1 MTPRSSIVF
10 FFIFFFFQSEA
21 QYSTHSLINVAFR
34 AVLSPAICNEWC
46 IALYVPRCTLPY
58 FFFFRIY
65 ATFYEFLHILRKS
78 ILKRFETIF
87 AESWQLS
94 HSKLYTEVNQS
105 FDLHILRFCSFNTL
119 PQ

>member
-58 FFFFRIY
+58 FFFF
-65 ATFYEFLHILRKS
+65 
-78 ILKRFETIF
+78 
-87 AESWQLS
+87 
-94 HSKLYTEVNQS
+94 
-105 FDLHILRFCSFNTL
+105 
-119 PQ
+119 

>member
-10 FFIFFFFQSEA
+10 FFNFFFFQSEA

-58 FFFFRIY
+58 FFFL
-65 ATFYEFLHILRKS
+65 EFM
-78 ILKRFETIF
+78 
-87 AESWQLS
+87 QLS
-94 HSKLYTEVNQS
+94 MNSCTSYENLFLSDLRLFLQNLDSLVIQSYTQKWINHLICI
-105 FDLHILRFCSFNTL
+105 F
-119 PQ
+119 

>member
-58 FFFFRIY
+58 FFFFL
-65 ATFYEFLHILRKS
+65 EFM
-78 ILKRFETIF
+78 
-87 AESWQLS
+87 QLS
-94 HSKLYTEVNQS
+94 MNSCTSYENLFLSDLRLFLQNLDSLVIQSYTQKWINHLICI
-105 FDLHILRFCSFNTL
+105 F
-119 PQ
+119 